1 MIEKN
6 SPAKSLRQLTKGQT
20 GYVVRF
26 LNVTPECMHKMMVLG
41 LVPGEEIEVLQT
53 FPTYVLRL
61 GNTKLALDRILAQG
75 VEVDIKAGC

>member
-1 MIEKN
+1 MMQKKY
-6 SPAKSLRQLTKGQT
+6 PAKILRQLRKGQS

-26 LNVTPECMHKMMVLG
+26 VGVTPERMHKMMVLG

-75 VEVDIKAGC
+75 VEVEVRK